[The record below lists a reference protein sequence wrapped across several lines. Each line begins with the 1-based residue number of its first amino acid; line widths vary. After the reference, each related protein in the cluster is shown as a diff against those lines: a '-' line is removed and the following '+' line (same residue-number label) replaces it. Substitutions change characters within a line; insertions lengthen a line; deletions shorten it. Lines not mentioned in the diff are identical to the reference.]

1 MNYGEV
7 KELLDKGFTVDEIRS
22 FMDKKQEE
30 PKQKEPEKK
39 EPEQKEPEQKESEQK
54 KPEQKE
60 NNSQNP
66 QGFQQVIDEKFNKL
80 SETVEK
86 LTKLIQGNNRL
97 KDSFNKPGEDDINK
111 QVDNIMAS
119 IIRPEHKK
127 GE

>member
-7 KELLDKGFTVDEIRS
+7 KELLDKGFTADEIRG
-22 FMDKKQEE
+22 FMTPNSEQKQEE
-30 PKQKEPEKK
+30 QKQE
-39 EPEQKEPEQKESEQK
+39 EQKQEEQKQEEQK
-54 KPEQKE
+54 QEEQKE

-97 KDSFNKPGEDDINK
+97 KDSFDKPGENDINK

-119 IIRPEHKK
+119 IIRPPHEK

>member
-22 FMDKKQEE
+22 FMDTKQEE

-39 EPEQKEPEQKESEQK
+39 EPEQKE
-54 KPEQKE
+54 
-60 NNSQNP
+60 NNSQN
-66 QGFQQVIDEKFNKL
+66 QQVIDEKFNKL
-80 SETVEK
+80 SESVEK

-97 KDSFNKPGEDDINK
+97 KDSFDKPGEDDINK